1 MEASVFQ
8 ICCRPFFFSPIL
20 AKQQPLIA
28 SPTHYLFQVFLEG
41 VTFFTCT
48 QVEMPP
54 LIAIE
59 QDVKSGNLE
68 RSERKTKRS
77 IFEYSERLLWH
88 SWGSLQGSTRRF
100 LHFGCRQVWL
110 LAFQWRQYQFLR
122 SSICKASKW
131 KDASFGQHFEN
142 DQRPGIFRTGSPRD
156 DLKSLAYTLIF
167 LIKGRLPLQGYQ
179 GDNKSF
185 LVCKKKCP
193 LLQS

>member
-1 MEASVFQ
+1 MKASVFQ

-68 RSERKTKRS
+68 RSDRKTKRS
-77 IFEYSERLLWH
+77 IFESE
-88 SWGSLQGSTRRF
+88 
-100 LHFGCRQVWL
+100 
-110 LAFQWRQYQFLR
+110 
-122 SSICKASKW
+122 
-131 KDASFGQHFEN
+131 
-142 DQRPGIFRTGSPRD
+142 
-156 DLKSLAYTLIF
+156 
-167 LIKGRLPLQGYQ
+167 
-179 GDNKSF
+179 
-185 LVCKKKCP
+185 KCI
-193 LLQS
+193 SCHRCNRKEME